1 MSIKRQIRALL
12 RRAGFDVVRYDA
24 TSHPLARRARLLTA
38 YKIGLVFD
46 VGANVGQYADEL
58 RAIGYQGRI
67 VSFEP
72 LNAACRA
79 LAKRAA
85 NDAAWTALNV
95 AVGDKDGTVE
105 MNVAGNSQSS
115 SILDMLPLHVQS
127 APESQY
133 VGKETVKMV
142 RLDSIFHSYDTRQ
155 PIYLKIDTQGFERRV
170 IDGAEQS
177 LDRIDTIQLEM
188 SLAPLYKDEL
198 LFPEMLNLLTRKGY
212 ALVSLEQGFSRSTD
226 GRLLQVDG
234 IFHRFRDADR

>member
-1 MSIKRQIRALL
+1 MRTWL
-12 RRAGFDVVRYDA
+12 RRAGFDLVPYHA
-24 TSHPLARRARLLTA
+24 ASHPLARRARLLSA
-38 YKIGLVFD
+38 YKIGLVLD
-46 VGANVGQYADEL
+46 VGANTGQFAEEL
-58 RAIGYQGRI
+58 RAIGYRGTI

-72 LNAACRA
+72 LSAACRV
-79 LAKRAA
+79 LTKRAA
-85 NDAAWTALNV
+85 NDAAWTALNL
-95 AVGDKDGTVE
+95 AVGDKDGAIE

-142 RLDSIFHSYDTRQ
+142 RLDSMFHTYDTGQ
-155 PIYLKIDTQGFERRV
+155 PVYLKIDTQGFERRV

-198 LFPEMLNLLTRKGY
+198 LFPEMLNLMTRKGY

-234 IFHRFRDADR
+234 IFHRFRDADQ